1 MKQNK
6 STTTDLYSWRQ
17 QGEIYFWRYKTNPS
31 DYAGWHLSADATGA
45 DSLLQLLGQC
55 TQANDALFRTLTL
68 SKPDAAAA
76 VANCSDQVITFP
88 KLKLIYTPDRA
99 EQWII
104 SETED
109 KPCLDISKQGAQ
121 ILMQGLQDIMAGR
134 GDYAS
139 GDKEHRLWFWWSLK

>member
-1 MKQNK
+1 MRQNK

-17 QGEIYFWRYKTNPS
+17 QGEIYFWRYKTNLS

-88 KLKLIYTPDRA
+88 
-99 EQWII
+99 
-104 SETED
+104 
-109 KPCLDISKQGAQ
+109 
-121 ILMQGLQDIMAGR
+121 
-134 GDYAS
+134 
-139 GDKEHRLWFWWSLK
+139 